1 MSAERN
7 RNRSEDRR
15 DPADRAGTG
24 DGASRAMHAVP
35 REHFLPPE
43 LRDRAGVDS
52 PLPIGVGQTNSQPST
67 VLDMLRLLDV
77 REGQH
82 VLDVGAGSGWTTAL
96 LAHLVG
102 PSGSV
107 VGVERQVSL
116 LAPARA
122 ALAGTV
128 GREDG
133 RAEIREA
140 LPGVLGAPADGPF
153 DRILVS
159 AAARSS
165 HWFVDRRA
173 PGTPDRGTVLPCTG
187 VR

>member
-1 MSAERN
+1 
-7 RNRSEDRR
+7 
-15 DPADRAGTG
+15 
-24 DGASRAMHAVP
+24 MHAVP
-35 REHFLPPE
+35 RALFLPPE
-43 LRDRAGVDS
+43 LRSRAGVDS

-107 VGVERQVSL
+107 VGVERQRSL

-159 AAARSS
+159 AAAR
-165 HWFVDRRA
+165 HRPPALLEQLADGGVLVIPVRQRMLRIVRRGDRLQETEHGAYLFVPLIDD
-173 PGTPDRGTVLPCTG
+173 P
-187 VR
+187 